1 MREQTEE
8 RLAEIEAALADTRD
22 DLNDGLVREDSAYRM
37 AVEIAW
43 LIAELRD
50 SRAALQRASEDTKR
64 LEMRNEELAAALNE
78 ISKGQGAFSMDQLT
92 HAENVIERSRRI
104 AVDALDPRPRIAP
117 DKANAAHSPS
127 NSVSS
132 PEQ

>member
-8 RLAEIEAALADTRD
+8 REAKIEAAFAGAAAILGP
-22 DLNDGLVREDSAYRM
+22 LGEP
-37 AVEIAW
+37 W
-43 LIAELRD
+43 LTILRNELRD

-64 LEMRNEELAAALNE
+64 LETRNEELAAALNE

-117 DKANAAHSPS
+117 DKATAAHSNS